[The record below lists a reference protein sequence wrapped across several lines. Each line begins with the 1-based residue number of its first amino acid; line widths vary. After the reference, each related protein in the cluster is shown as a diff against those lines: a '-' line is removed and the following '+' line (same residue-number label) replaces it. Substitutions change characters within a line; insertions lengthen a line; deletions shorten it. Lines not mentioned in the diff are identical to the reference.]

1 MPDGR
6 PETLLARRD
15 EHLVSDRRLN
25 NPGQVSNKGP
35 HGELDMP
42 DGAAA
47 CPEFVALGHVTFD
60 VRLPPGG
67 AHDRP
72 EPGGTAAY
80 AAETAIAMGRAAGIV
95 TSSSP
100 GYPFDTL
107 LPSTDM
113 VNVPAA
119 ATTTFE
125 YSLHDGVRTQWL
137 RARAAELTRSD
148 VPGSWLGAQVV
159 LLGPVAY
166 ELPRHAADWFSDDSF
181 VCAVPQGWQRSRD
194 VSGKVVVSPAVPSG
208 LSTRIDAAVISET
221 DVPAEHVDK
230 WAQTFRIVAVTRGRR
245 GARVYVNG
253 QGRDI
258 PPVAANEVDAT
269 GAGDV
274 WAAAFA
280 INLAETRDIAFA
292 ANFATAAAA
301 MSIEH
306 RGMQGIPA
314 RNAVTARMRT
324 SQ

>member
-1 MPDGR
+1 
-6 PETLLARRD
+6 
-15 EHLVSDRRLN
+15 
-25 NPGQVSNKGP
+25 
-35 HGELDMP
+35 
-42 DGAAA
+42 
-47 CPEFVALGHVTFD
+47 
-60 VRLPPGG
+60 
-67 AHDRP
+67 
-72 EPGGTAAY
+72 
-80 AAETAIAMGRAAGIV
+80 
-95 TSSSP
+95 
-100 GYPFDTL
+100 
-107 LPSTDM
+107 M

-194 VSGKVVVSPAVPSG
+194 VSGKVVVSPTVPSG
-208 LSTRIDAAVISET
+208 LSRRIDAAVISET
-221 DVPAEHVDK
+221 DVPAEHVEK

-292 ANFATAAAA
+292 AYFASAAAA

-306 RGMQGIPA
+306 HGMQGIPT
-314 RNAVTARMRT
+314 RNAVTARMDAP
-324 SQ
+324 Q

>member
-1 MPDGR
+1 MSDGR
-6 PETLLARRD
+6 TETLRARRD
-15 EHLVSDRRLN
+15 EHLASDRSLN

-35 HGELDMP
+35 HGEPEMH
-42 DGAAA
+42 DGAAR
-47 CPEFVALGHVTFD
+47 CPEFVAFGHVTFD

-67 AHDRP
+67 ADDRP
-72 EPGGTAAY
+72 EPGGTAAF
-80 AAETAIAMGRAAGIV
+80 AAETAHAMGLAAGIV

-107 LPSTDM
+107 LPSTDV

-125 YSLHDGVRTQWL
+125 FSLHNGVRTQWL
-137 RARAAELTRSD
+137 RARAAEITRSH
-148 VPGSWLGAQVV
+148 VPGSWFGAQVV

-181 VCAVPQGWQRSRD
+181 VCAVLQGWQRSRD

-208 LSTRIDAAVISET
+208 LSRRIDAAVISEA
-221 DVPAEHVDK
+221 DVPAEHVDA
-230 WAQTFRIVAVTRGRR
+230 WAQTFCIVAVTRGRR
-245 GARVYVNG
+245 GARVFVNG
-253 QGRDI
+253 QSRDI
-258 PPVAANEVDAT
+258 PPVAASEVDAT

-280 INLAETRDIAFA
+280 INLAETRDVAFA
-292 ANFATAAAA
+292 ANFASAAAA
-301 MSIEH
+301 ISIER
-306 RGMQGIPA
+306 RGMQGIPT